1 MRNAFARAVTE
12 LAQSRDDV
20 VLLAG
25 DIGNRLF
32 DQFKENYPDRFF
44 NCGVAEAGMT
54 GIAAGLAATG
64 LLPITYTI
72 TPFNTVRCLEQ
83 IRLDI
88 CYPNYPAI
96 IVGTGAGLSYASL
109 GATHHSVE
117 DIALM
122 RMLPN
127 MHIVCP
133 GDPLE
138 VELALKAAADL
149 KRPVYLRLGKK
160 GEPTIHQE
168 NPSFEIG
175 KGIVLRNGE
184 KVALLSVGN
193 MLGVS
198 FEVAELLEKSGI
210 SPMLASLH
218 TVKPL
223 DELLLEKVFANFD
236 RVVVIEEH
244 SRSGGAGSA
253 ILEWAHSRKIAVS
266 RLINVGLPDQF
277 FSACGSQHQARESF
291 GLDAESI
298 HKHIWS
304 FL

>member
-1 MRNAFARAVTE
+1 MRNAFARAVTK

-160 GEPTIHQE
+160 GEPTIHQKD
-168 NPSFEIG
+168 PSFEIG

-266 RLINVGLPDQF
+266 QLINVGLPDQF
-277 FSACGSQHQARESF
+277 FSACGSQYQARESL

>member
-1 MRNAFARAVTE
+1 VRNAFARAVTE

-168 NPSFEIG
+168 DPSFEIG
-175 KGIVLRNGE
+175 KGIVLRNGK
-184 KVALLSVGN
+184 KVALLS
-193 MLGVS
+193 
-198 FEVAELLEKSGI
+198 AH
-210 SPMLASLH
+210 ASQ
-218 TVKPL
+218 
-223 DELLLEKVFANFD
+223 
-236 RVVVIEEH
+236 
-244 SRSGGAGSA
+244 SA
-253 ILEWAHSRKIAVS
+253 HR
-266 RLINVGLPDQF
+266 
-277 FSACGSQHQARESF
+277 QAIR
-291 GLDAESI
+291 
-298 HKHIWS
+298 
-304 FL
+304 